1 MVMCLF
7 STIETLLKT
16 VCVCVCN
23 LLDGCKNKEA
33 TIVEFKKFPRPEEL
47 GK

>member
-16 VCVCVCN
+16 VCVCN
-23 LLDGCKNKEA
+23 LLDGCKDKEA
-33 TIVEFKKFPRPEEL
+33 TIVEFKIFPRPEEL